1 MKFFQIYIKIDGNI
15 FAYFFL
21 DEYSYEQTTKV
32 TKVI

>member
-1 MKFFQIYIKIDGNI
+1 METF
-15 FAYFFL
+15 FAYFFS